1 MIKPAM
7 KSRHPHPFQ
16 QGVTLLE
23 VLIAIVVLSF
33 GLLGMLG
40 MLMNGLKMTSS
51 SHYRTIAAQQL
62 TAMAD
67 MINAN
72 PSLIG
77 TYANATPMTPSS
89 TTVAA
94 TCFTT
99 GGCGTALP
107 PTDYKLWQ
115 DNLRALL
122 PNDTGRGILC
132 LDATPA
138 DGNSGAFACD
148 NTGRPTIKICWNENA
163 RVAISSGGVTGS
175 DSSTDTCMS
184 TQL

>member
-1 MIKPAM
+1 MTMPAM
-7 KSRHPHPFQ
+7 NSHTPNRFQ

-40 MLMNGLKMTSS
+40 MLINGLKMTSS

-72 PSLIG
+72 PYLIA
-77 TYANATPMTPSS
+77 TYANTTPMTPNVS
-89 TTVAA
+89 TA
-94 TCFTT
+94 CFTAS
-99 GGCGTALP
+99 CSTAQLP
-107 PTDYKLWQ
+107 PTDYGLWRA
-115 DNLRALL
+115 NLAALL
-122 PNDTGRGILC
+122 PNGTGILC
-132 LDATPA
+132 LDSTPG
-138 DGNSGAFACD
+138 DGNSGTLTTSCT
-148 NTGRPTIKICWNENA
+148 NTDRPTVKICWNENA

>member
-1 MIKPAM
+1 MTMPAM
-7 KSRHPHPFQ
+7 NSHTSSRFQ
-16 QGVTLLE
+16 QGVTLME

-77 TYANATPMTPSS
+77 TYANATPMTPSV
-89 TTVAA
+89 TAP
-94 TCFTT
+94 CFTT
-99 GGCGTALP
+99 GCTTAELP
-107 PTDYKLWQ
+107 PTDYRLWQ
-115 DNLRALL
+115 ANLAALL
-122 PNDTGRGILC
+122 PSGTGILC
-132 LDATPA
+132 LDASPA
-138 DGNSGAFACD
+138 DGNSGAFACS
-148 NTGRPTIKICWNENA
+148 NTDRPTVKICWNENA
-163 RVAISSGGVTGS
+163 RVAISSGGVTGA
-175 DSSTDTCMS
+175 DTSTDTCMS

>member
-1 MIKPAM
+1 MTM
-7 KSRHPHPFQ
+7 PHADSHNPGRFQ

-40 MLMNGLKMTSS
+40 MLTSGLKMTSS

-72 PSLIG
+72 PSLIAK
-77 TYANATPMTPSS
+77 YAPPASATVT
-89 TTVAA
+89 A

-99 GGCGTALP
+99 GCNTDQLP
-107 PTDYKLWQ
+107 TTDYKLWQ

-122 PNDTGRGILC
+122 PLPNPVADRGILC

-163 RVAISSGGVTGS
+163 RVAISSGGVTGA
-175 DSSTDTCMS
+175 DTSTDTCMS

>member
-7 KSRHPHPFQ
+7 KPRHSHSFQ

-40 MLMNGLKMTSS
+40 LLMNGLKMTSS

-72 PSLIG
+72 PYLISSYSPP
-77 TYANATPMTPSS
+77 TSS
-89 TTVAA
+89 TITA
-94 TCFTT
+94 TCLTTT
-99 GGCGTALP
+99 GCGTTALP
-107 PTDYKLWQ
+107 PTDYGLWLA
-115 DNLRALL
+115 NLASLL
-122 PNDTGRGILC
+122 PSGTGVVC

-138 DGNSGAFACD
+138 DGKSGAFACD
-148 NTGRPTIKICWNENA
+148 GLGRPTVKICWNENA
-163 RVAISSGGVTGS
+163 RVSISKGGVGDS
-175 DSSTDTCMS
+175 DTSANDTCMS

>member
-1 MIKPAM
+1 MTMPSVNSHNP
-7 KSRHPHPFQ
+7 SRFQ

-72 PSLIG
+72 PYLVNL
-77 TYANATPMTPSS
+77 YAPPASS
-89 TTVAA
+89 TVTA

-99 GGCGTALP
+99 GCSSAQLP
-107 PTDYKLWQ
+107 PTDYGVWLR
-115 DNLRALL
+115 NLDGLL
-122 PNDTGRGILC
+122 PPYVPNVNKAVVC
-132 LDATPA
+132 LDSTPA
-138 DGNSGAFACD
+138 DGNSGNFACD
-148 NTGRPTIKICWNENA
+148 GSGRPTVKICWNENA
-163 RVAISSGGVTGS
+163 RVAISSGGVTGA
-175 DSSTDTCMS
+175 DTSTDTCMS

>member
-1 MIKPAM
+1 MNKPAM

-77 TYANATPMTPSS
+77 TYAHTTPMTR
-89 TTVAA
+89 TNVTA

-99 GGCGTALP
+99 GCSTAQLP
-107 PTDYKLWQ
+107 PTDYRLWQ
-115 DNLRALL
+115 DNLAALL
-122 PNDTGRGILC
+122 PSGTGILC
-132 LDATPA
+132 LDAIPCRRKFR
-138 DGNSGAFACD
+138 GFCLRQYRGGPRSRFAG
-148 NTGRPTIKICWNENA
+148 TRMPGSQFP
-163 RVAISSGGVTGS
+163 VAA
-175 DSSTDTCMS
+175 
-184 TQL
+184 